1 MPLLNQKGDAPLTR
15 HIDGHSKVNNYII
28 LKSTILGRKKYGGDP
43 KAKKKKI
50 SILKVSLCM
59 SVWL

>member
-43 KAKKKKI
+43 KAKKKR
-50 SILKVSLCM
+50 
-59 SVWL
+59 